1 MKKKRNEA
9 QEKTS
14 IDVPKESKIDTVAE
28 GHENLIFELEH
39 SERNIFCC

>member
-14 IDVPKESKIDTVAE
+14 IDLPKESNIDTVVE
-28 GHENLIFELEH
+28 GHENLIFEPVH
-39 SERNIFCC
+39 SERDIFYC